1 MITAGDNP
9 ERLRS
14 ESSSAML
21 CGVAPRPAS
30 SGLTTRRRLNKG
42 GGRAASSA
50 IRIVAVGRLGA
61 DGRTRAYA
69 ARKMSGGH
77 SEPEAIRCVKR
88 CIARELYY
96 DIIARNRM
104 LKTA

>member
-1 MITAGDNP
+1 MDLVQDFHRSP
-9 ERLRS
+9 EPKLRLDK
-14 ESSSAML
+14 
-21 CGVAPRPAS
+21 
-30 SGLTTRRRLNKG
+30 THNKG
-42 GGRAASSA
+42 GGRAANSA

-88 CIARELYY
+88 YIARELYY